1 MEATEAKTQVVIRAI
16 KPGETILLRRE
27 LLRPDRPLSESVFA
41 GDDDEATE
49 HWGIFLNDTLIAVAS
64 LYQEPL
70 PQSPDPHAWRLRG
83 MAVSPAF
90 QGQGYGRQL
99 LDRCLQSV
107 ADNGGRV
114 LWCNARTSAV
124 GFYQRAR
131 FKISGIEF
139 VIPGVGPHYVML
151 RSVEN

>member
-1 MEATEAKTQVVIRAI
+1 MIPPVEIRTITSA
-16 KPGETILLRRE
+16 ETLPLRCE
-27 LLRPDRPLSESVFA
+27 VLRPGCPIQGAIFV
-41 GDDDEATE
+41 GDDDVLTE
-49 HWGIFLNDTLIAVAS
+49 HWGVFVSDTLIAVAS

-70 PQSPDPHAWRLRG
+70 PKSADPRAWRLRG
-83 MAVSPAF
+83 MAVSSAF

-99 LDRCLQSV
+99 LDRCLQLV

-131 FKISGIEF
+131 FEISGSEF

-151 RSVEN
+151 FSCCA